1 MCGVLYLHKLRE
13 DLRPILDAVKSNV
26 DRNIANAVFQ
36 HAALKAKLLQ
46 LFCGELR
53 DDFAR
58 LEKDANSPLRMKT
71 REALEDFSYDTFF
84 GSCPKAFN
92 SLLDA
97 AMRLTDKKNSM
108 KTREYYLPRKALIF
122 GIILNSGNQMVNALQ
137 AVLTCLFKKHRLPKA
152 LCEELNFLGLGLSYT
167 SSCNLFRQLSA
178 DHHGFVSALRDLLS
192 CKMVLRYSI
201 LNSHILQ
208 L

>member
-1 MCGVLYLHKLRE
+1 
-13 DLRPILDAVKSNV
+13 
-26 DRNIANAVFQ
+26 
-36 HAALKAKLLQ
+36 
-46 LFCGELR
+46 
-53 DDFAR
+53 
-58 LEKDANSPLRMKT
+58 
-71 REALEDFSYDTFF
+71 
-84 GSCPKAFN
+84 
-92 SLLDA
+92 
-97 AMRLTDKKNSM
+97 M

-178 DHHGFVSALRDLLS
+178 DHHGFVFALRDLLS

-201 LNSHILQ
+201 LSSHVFAVIECCFFSLTAR
-208 L
+208 

>member
-1 MCGVLYLHKLRE
+1 MLYLHKLRE

-84 GSCPKAFN
+84 GSFPKAIN

-97 AMRLTDKKNSM
+97 AMRLT
-108 KTREYYLPRKALIF
+108 L
-122 GIILNSGNQMVNALQ
+122 
-137 AVLTCLFKKHRLPKA
+137 
-152 LCEELNFLGLGLSYT
+152 LGLLGL
-167 SSCNLFRQLSA
+167 
-178 DHHGFVSALRDLLS
+178 
-192 CKMVLRYSI
+192 
-201 LNSHILQ
+201 
-208 L
+208 